1 MKQRTERFE
10 KCIEEFD
17 DLQLQIDE
25 LSDRLDEQYKQRD
38 SFESAFFGAFA
49 KAKVFLSITSP
60 EQAVG
65 AGEIDVKHS
74 YYS

>member
-1 MKQRTERFE
+1 MTFNFK
-10 KCIEEFD
+10 
-17 DLQLQIDE
+17 L
-25 LSDRLDEQYKQRD
+25 LDEQYKQRD

-49 KAKVFLSITSP
+49 KAKMFLSITSP